1 MRTAVFFVL
10 ASLSL
15 PLAAQEPTI
24 ALVGLRHAHTW
35 GYLDG
40 IIKSS
45 PAKLV
50 AFSETDPDLVAEARK
65 VVPPDVRYFSDYKQM
80 LDEVKPAMVWAF
92 VENNRHHEV
101 VEACGPRKIHVIFEK
116 PLAAT
121 APQAILIRDLARKY
135 GIQVLTNFG
144 IAYNPSYSAIKAK
157 LDSGYIGIP
166 WRLRVTTG
174 HDGVFPKSG
183 RSKYF
188 HEWLI
193 DPVKNGGG
201 ALMDFG
207 CYNALYALYYL
218 GRPQT
223 VYAYALHL
231 RPADFPQ
238 VEDSATMVLGYS
250 NAVAILEQ
258 SWDLPP
264 NPNTNGLEIV
274 SHEGAIRIKEDGKLE
289 VRKGRTPPVALDVL
303 PPLPPERS
311 GPIAQM
317 VHSIKTNRPV
327 EGLVSFDYTVAV
339 NEILDAAKL
348 SIKTGKPVTLP
359 DVARP

>member
-1 MRTAVFFVL
+1 MRTAIVFLL
-10 ASLSL
+10 ASFCL

-24 ALVGLRHAHTW
+24 ALVGLRHSHTW
-35 GYLDG
+35 GHLAG
-40 IIKSS
+40 MVKSS
-45 PAKLV
+45 PARLV
-50 AFSETDPDLVAEARK
+50 AIAETDADLIAEAK
-65 VVPPDVRYFSDYKQM
+65 KLTGPEVRYYSDTKKM
-80 LDEVKPAMVWAF
+80 LDEVKPTMVWGF

-101 VEACGPRKIHVIFEK
+101 VQECGPRKIHVIFEK

-121 APQAILIRDLARKY
+121 AEQAHLIRGLAQRY

-144 IAYNPSYSAIKAK
+144 PAFSPGYSAVKAK
-157 LDSGYIGIP
+157 LDSGELGKP

-174 HDGVFPKSG
+174 HRGVVPKSG
-183 RSKYF
+183 PSKLF

-193 DPVKNGGG
+193 DPVKNGAG

-207 CYNALYALYYL
+207 CYNALYSLYYL

-238 VEDSATMVLGYS
+238 VEDGVTMVLGYP

-264 NPNTNGLEIV
+264 NAGGMEIV
-274 SHEGAIRIKEDGKLE
+274 SYEGAIRMEGNRLE
-289 VRKGRTPPVALDVL
+289 TWKGREAAVPLAV
-303 PPLPPERS
+303 PPLPKERS
-311 GPIAQM
+311 GPIAYM
-317 VHSIKTNRPV
+317 VDCLKTGRPV
-327 EGLVSFDYTVAV
+327 EGLVSLDYTVAV
-339 NEILDAAKL
+339 NEIIDAAKE
-348 SIKTGKPVTLP
+348 SIKTGKAVRLKP
-359 DVARP
+359 